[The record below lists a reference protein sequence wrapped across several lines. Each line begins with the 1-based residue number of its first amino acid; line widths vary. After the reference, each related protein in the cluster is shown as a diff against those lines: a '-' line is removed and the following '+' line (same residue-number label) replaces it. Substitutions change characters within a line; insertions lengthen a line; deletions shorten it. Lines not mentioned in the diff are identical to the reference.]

1 MRMYFLRS
9 RQRLGYFYLYANA
22 STKYQ
27 QNVSRRAHCLAEV
40 PAWVRFLAFAA
51 RLNLLFFHFKI
62 VFLWYKRDKVMPR
75 PFQPTHFYFRIF
87 KSVLNWCEI

>member
-1 MRMYFLRS
+1 MLFAFARSARQLREGAVHARIYFLRS

-22 STKYQ
+22 RTKYQ

-51 RLNLLFFHFKI
+51 RLNLFFYSQDC
-62 VFLWYKRDKVMPR
+62 VPL
-75 PFQPTHFYFRIF
+75 
-87 KSVLNWCEI
+87 